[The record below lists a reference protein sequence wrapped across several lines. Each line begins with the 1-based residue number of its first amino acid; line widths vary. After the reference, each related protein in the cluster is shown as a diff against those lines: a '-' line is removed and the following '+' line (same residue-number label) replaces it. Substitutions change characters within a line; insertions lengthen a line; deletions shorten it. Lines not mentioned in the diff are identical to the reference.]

1 MPLSRAWLLGLT
13 FPLSTRTGTP
23 PYPARGP
30 ELNPSRRRRLRGMEA
45 KQGADPEVSELAA
58 DTEDP
63 EVLELGAGPEDPE
76 LQLEPEPEPEPERRI
91 VLVSKEGDEFEV
103 EERLALLSPTITRM
117 IEDGSRISLPSIRSK
132 ILTKLI
138 EFARK
143 SVDSQAAATHDLSWG
158 EDFVCTIDP
167 PCLTQL
173 ILVIGEILSEKER
186 EIERSREGMDSSRMA
201 ARLREREAVD
211 RELDRGGRR
220 CAGMSERDRELVR
233 DLRLNF
239 AGMDRACRSGS
250 RVRPGKPGRRITFRM
265 EGGKLVKVSDVEI
278 PAKGAARGSSS
289 SAAAGSEDE
298 LCSAFSSTRF

>member
-1 MPLSRAWLLGLT
+1 
-13 FPLSTRTGTP
+13 
-23 PYPARGP
+23 
-30 ELNPSRRRRLRGMEA
+30 MEA

-143 SVDSQAAATHDLSWG
+143 YVDSQAAATHDLSWG

-173 ILVIGEILSEKER
+173 ILVSLGSPLLL
-186 EIERSREGMDSSRMA
+186 G
-201 ARLREREAVD
+201 
-211 RELDRGGRR
+211 
-220 CAGMSERDRELVR
+220 
-233 DLRLNF
+233 F
-239 AGMDRACRSGS
+239 ACRTVGIHGFVDSTSHHSLLWSSGH
-250 RVRPGKPGRRITFRM
+250 
-265 EGGKLVKVSDVEI
+265 
-278 PAKGAARGSSS
+278 
-289 SAAAGSEDE
+289 
-298 LCSAFSSTRF
+298 